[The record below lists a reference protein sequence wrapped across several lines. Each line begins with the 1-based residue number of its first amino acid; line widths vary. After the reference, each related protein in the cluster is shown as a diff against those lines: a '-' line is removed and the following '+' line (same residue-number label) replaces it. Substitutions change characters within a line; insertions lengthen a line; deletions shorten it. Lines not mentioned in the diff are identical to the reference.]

1 MNYKR
6 KNSIQLKI
14 VYIAFFALLL
24 SCTETKRESFKLPT
38 NAVKL
43 IAGDSIKT
51 WKIAKRYN
59 NKIRMNM
66 GDCFLSY
73 RQTFYSNM
81 TVIDNNG
88 EHEDCGET
96 LRATWEIVTN
106 KEDDNFIKLKS
117 DQIPKLMNIK
127 NNYKYFHILH
137 ISQDSLVL
145 QYKHKQFSNQ
155 EFIITD
161 HFVTEHTVVK
171 DRDFHNK

>member
-1 MNYKR
+1 MTDKVSLQM
-6 KNSIQLKI
+6 KLIS
-14 VYIAFFALLL
+14 LLL
-24 SCTETKRESFKLPT
+24 ILSFLSCAKTKKESYTLPK
-38 NAVKL
+38 NAIAL

-73 RQTFYSNM
+73 RQAFRTNM
-81 TVIDNNG
+81 TMNDTND

-96 LRATWEIVTN
+96 LKATWEIVTN
-106 KEDDNFIKLKS
+106 KEGDSFIKLKS

-127 NNYKYFHILH
+127 NDYKYFHILH

-155 EFIITD
+155 EFVITD
-161 HFVTEHTVVK
+161 HYVTEHTVVK
-171 DRDFHNK
+171 GRDFHNK